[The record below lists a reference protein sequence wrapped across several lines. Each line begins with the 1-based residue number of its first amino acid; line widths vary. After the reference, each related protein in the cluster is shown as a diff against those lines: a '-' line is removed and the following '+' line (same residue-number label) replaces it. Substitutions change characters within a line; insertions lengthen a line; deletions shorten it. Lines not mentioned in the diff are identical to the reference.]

1 MLFVVEKAQYLAS
14 IFNLIELKWTKS
26 FCFLPFSLALLTNLC
41 IRDILPPHS
50 HICSS
55 LNTHRDL
62 PLVTFYY
69 LTFHTVVGLWHNKNS
84 QRLRNS
90 SWLYCNTTLFS
101 TSWSH
106 ACKKTYSNLS
116 FYFPGHRLVI
126 DIDLK
131 CMHLHWLWS
140 VCGDSQV
147 ILHPLRPRMSPT
159 QGGVWV
165 AVIWIMASCFS
176 LPHAIYQ
183 KLLTFT
189 YR

>member
-69 LTFHTVVGLWHNKNS
+69 LTFHTVVGLWHK
-84 QRLRNS
+84 QKQPEAEKQQLAYTAILRCFRLVGA
-90 SWLYCNTTLFS
+90 TLVKKHTLIFLS
-101 TSWSH
+101 TSLGTDW
-106 ACKKTYSNLS
+106 
-116 FYFPGHRLVI
+116 
-126 DIDLK
+126 
-131 CMHLHWLWS
+131 WLILIWS
-140 VCGDSQV
+140 VCICTDFDLCVV
-147 ILHPLRPRMSPT
+147 ILRWFCILWGLACLLHKVVFGSPSS
-159 QGGVWV
+159 G
-165 AVIWIMASCFS
+165 
-176 LPHAIYQ
+176 
-183 KLLTFT
+183 
-189 YR
+189 

>member
-1 MLFVVEKAQYLAS
+1 MYQGHFAS
-14 IFNLIELKWTKS
+14 SLTHLLIAKYTPRPS
-26 FCFLPFSLALLTNLC
+26 SC
-41 IRDILPPHS
+41 DILLSYVPH
-50 HICSS
+50 CS
-55 LNTHRDL
+55 R
-62 PLVTFYY
+62 LVAQTK
-69 LTFHTVVGLWHNKNS
+69 TARGWETAVGYTAILRCF
-84 QRLRNS
+84 RLVGA
-90 SWLYCNTTLFS
+90 TLV
-101 TSWSH
+101 
-106 ACKKTYSNLS
+106 KKTYSNLS